1 MIKIYSANWWGS
13 CIAAKKLLD
22 DKGLSYKEINI
33 ENDNIDREKLMILT
47 GGYTI
52 PQIIINNKP
61 IGGFENLLILNQ
73 NKKLDNINDESWNIS
88 KNDYRI
94 LP

>member
-13 CIAAKKLLD
+13 CMAAKKLLD

-33 ENDNIDREKLMILT
+33 EDDNIDRETLMKLT

-73 NKKLDNINDESWNIS
+73 NKKLDNIND
-88 KNDYRI
+88 
-94 LP
+94 

>member
-22 DKGLSYKEINI
+22 DKGLSYETINI
-33 ENDNIDREKLMILT
+33 DEENISREKLMEVT

-52 PQIIINNKP
+52 PQIIINDKP
-61 IGGFENLLILNQ
+61 IGGFDELLILNQ
-73 NKKLDNINDESWNIS
+73 
-88 KNDYRI
+88 KNE
-94 LP
+94 L